1 MDNRFIVNLRGRANC
16 GKTTTLKQLYSLLTD
31 KESSGAEIKEVF
43 RYRDTKIGVF
53 SCGDLGE
60 CVNKNMKDFIDQ
72 QCDIIVCASR
82 TKGGSSDEV
91 YTAKK
96 SAGYNLITVGPVYSS
111 NQNQMNLC
119 KSNQANSL
127 KNLID
132 SLIENQ

>member
-1 MDNRFIVNLRGRANC
+1 M
-16 GKTTTLKQLYSLLTD
+16 LTN

-43 RYRDTKIGVF
+43 PYRDTKIGVF

-91 YTAKK
+91 YTAK
-96 SAGYNLITVGPVYSS
+96 
-111 NQNQMNLC
+111 
-119 KSNQANSL
+119 
-127 KNLID
+127 
-132 SLIENQ
+132 